1 MKLCLKIRPNVKRV
15 AVQLRQIYC
24 TFMTHSFQLS
34 VFWLPSITIVARRIC
49 RLISFHNAAISLRWK
64 WTTSVHRP
72 AASGRHEPEINNIR
86 CPYRMRT
93 RHPMRCRDW
102 KCCRRGRSGYFDDH
116 AAVRNEDETL
126 SIAAGVMRNKTDKA
140 PCSASRLC

>member
-49 RLISFHNAAISLRWK
+49 RLISFHNAAISLR
-64 WTTSVHRP
+64 
-72 AASGRHEPEINNIR
+72 
-86 CPYRMRT
+86 
-93 RHPMRCRDW
+93 
-102 KCCRRGRSGYFDDH
+102 
-116 AAVRNEDETL
+116 
-126 SIAAGVMRNKTDKA
+126 
-140 PCSASRLC
+140 